1 MNLKNRF
8 QPERFIQ
15 RIWQEKEC
23 LCDWRDRFIQRFN
36 SKLHLQE
43 QQVRHLSRRF
53 RLEKIITYLGNEKTK
68 LTNKAA
74 TLRAVDPA
82 TSLKRGFS
90 LVYTDG
96 GDLVKSITQINP
108 ANIIKT
114 EISDGRI
121 ISTINKTERK

>member
-1 MNLKNRF
+1 MIRPK
-8 QPERFIQ
+8 
-15 RIWQEKEC
+15 K
-23 LCDWRDRFIQRFN
+23 
-36 SKLHLQE
+36 HLGQ
-43 QQVRHLSRRF
+43 HFLSDPNIARKIAGLLSDDQKIVCELGPGTGMLTKF
-53 RLEKIITYLGNEKTK
+53 LLENEKTK

-108 ANIIKT
+108 ANTIKT